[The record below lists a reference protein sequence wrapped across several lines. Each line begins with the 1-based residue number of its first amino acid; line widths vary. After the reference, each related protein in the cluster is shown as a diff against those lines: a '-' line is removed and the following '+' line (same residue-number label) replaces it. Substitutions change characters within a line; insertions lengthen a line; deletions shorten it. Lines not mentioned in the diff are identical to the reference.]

1 MESSSI
7 EKLVEAFLAGTLPK
21 QDWTHEAHLKV
32 GLWHSLHYSPVESLQ
47 KLRHSIKQ
55 YNVVCEVANTDTQGY
70 HETITCFYV
79 WLIEQFIKQA
89 EKKQS
94 IDALADEL
102 ISRYG
107 DKSFPLTYYSKER
120 LMSKT
125 ARLQWLEPD
134 LKPLI

>member
-1 MESSSI
+1 MVFFNQRS
-7 EKLVEAFLAGTLPK
+7 LAIKSYL
-21 QDWTHEAHLKV
+21 D
-32 GLWHSLHYSPVESLQ
+32 SP
-47 KLRHSIKQ
+47 
-55 YNVVCEVANTDTQGY
+55 TPDTQGY

-94 IDALADEL
+94 IDTLADEL
-102 ISRYG
+102 ISHYEDR
-107 DKSFPLTYYSKER
+107 SFPFTYYSKER

>member
-7 EKLVEAFLAGTLPK
+7 EKLVESFLAGTLPK

-32 GLWHSLHYSPVESLQ
+32 GLWHLLHYSPAESLQ
-47 KLRHSIKQ
+47 RLRRGVKQ
-55 YNVVCEVANTDTQGY
+55 YNLICGVANTDTQGY

-79 WLIEQFIKQA
+79 WLIEQFIKQV
-89 EKKQS
+89 ETKQP
-94 IDALADEL
+94 IDTLADEL
-102 ISRYG
+102 ITLYG
-107 DKSFPLTYYSKER
+107 DRSFPFTYYSKER